1 MILKNKKIIFI
12 ILIAV
17 FCIFLLNTISFADSF
32 SLDKNS
38 IDVSLN
44 GRAYI
49 STSGG
54 SGTTTWSS
62 KDPSIA
68 TVDNSGYVTGLK
80 IGTTTITATRGTESA
95 SCTVNVVYYDISIG
109 GNQANSITKV
119 NLFLDVHESET
130 LTATVKDAQSTE
142 IPEAIVNWSSSDP
155 SIVTVEESTR

>member
-1 MILKNKKIIFI
+1 M
-12 ILIAV
+12 
-17 FCIFLLNTISFADSF
+17 
-32 SLDKNS
+32 
-38 IDVSLN
+38 
-44 GRAYI
+44 
-49 STSGG
+49 
-54 SGTTTWSS
+54 
-62 KDPSIA
+62 
-68 TVDNSGYVTGLK
+68 DNSGYVTGLK